1 MRSGLASDI
10 LKNDKVERGWNPEN
24 DIKDQRAK
32 KFREHNLPV
41 AYWRSHE
48 RLNRAEFKFFR
59 EQAHGDKRKNQDKRK
74 PEEDRVKKRFL
85 HRVLDLALVHERN
98 LKIKINSSNEQEEN
112 ENNIGDRQVKIA
124 ADFARKEIVKLTHGY
139 SERRCRSST
148 RIYIESE
155 CVISTNTSSSVAR
168 RWVSSRTLHCRVVAS
183 RKISSRTS
191 APDSTRN
198 EKIFQSPSESTIT
211 SRTPEI
217 FFNSSAPLSA
227 PTFASSNTPPACLIL
242 PSKLSGVSH
251 ASIRPL

>member
-1 MRSGLASDI
+1 M
-10 LKNDKVERGWNPEN
+10 KNDKIERGWNPEN

-112 ENNIGDRQVKIA
+112 ENDIGDRRVKIA
-124 ADFARKEIVKLTHGY
+124 ADLARKESVKLTHGLLRKTMSIFY
-139 SERRCRSST
+139 AHLYRIRVCDLDEHIFKRRPALSQLAHPPLPRGG
-148 RIYIESE
+148 EPKNLLAH
-155 CVISTNTSSSVAR
+155 IST
-168 RWVSSRTLHCRVVAS
+168 
-183 RKISSRTS
+183 
-191 APDSTRN
+191 
-198 EKIFQSPSESTIT
+198 
-211 SRTPEI
+211 
-217 FFNSSAPLSA
+217 
-227 PTFASSNTPPACLIL
+227 
-242 PSKLSGVSH
+242 
-251 ASIRPL
+251 